1 MLSPRTAT
9 TLAVNKATDS
19 PAGDARFP
27 RRPDE
32 TEEERAVRE
41 LRERVYGETGVT
53 LGEDW
58 TAKVE
63 IKESSGDRKDRRKSS
78 GGKRR
83 TRFYSPGGRR
93 FSSASEVVSYV
104 QDTLA
109 KARVEQ
115 GLPVA
120 PKSAERS
127 RRPHVDYAR
136 QGSSGAAAD
145 DDDDVDECAAD
156 ETAEH
161 AVRAFIQHVRE
172 ETGVQL
178 TASRWRVEFES
189 RPGLASGKRKR
200 FFAPDGRKFSSQSKV
215 VQMLTN
221 PGFSYRKLDPSA
233 KRVGE
238 PTPKSTVGRTPSR
251 VARAKVRVGVTPRTA
266 ARLHVHPRG
275 EDDPLSPDAPVDVD
289 EIERQE
295 QHAKSL
301 KELNSK
307 VKAELGIKMTP
318 GWTVRTEKT
327 ASGKT
332 YNRFYN
338 ADGKRFSSHAD
349 VVAYMKKQLNVE
361 DDTEGPRN
369 LAAAMELAAGDD
381 KDATDGGKATRR
393 SARAAAG
400 AKPSREA
407 DQAPKRRPAR
417 AAVKPAAAGNKPAA
431 GKPAAGSDKPAAS
444 KKSVTL
450 PKTTTAAKTSTAAKK
465 SSPSNSLATPA
476 LAKAAPPRV
485 PTPTTNPSALEKEA
499 LKTFYDVIREEFPSI
514 TIQGW
519 RVEIRERKTGNSQGT
534 TDKYYF
540 PPPLSKSAPPGME
553 DLPKRFRSM
562 NEVMPY
568 VKVRYLGAGV
578 DIVKRGKKGAKAPS
592 GKGAKAKA
600 SKTAAGAKRTARGE
614 GSKAPAAK
622 RARLARGGIKTAAKE
637 VDEDEDED
645 DESASDSDEGSDS
658 DDEDTDS
665 EDESESESESDE
677 EEDDNDV
684 TVEGTVTV
692 EERQARLGREPE
704 NKPLTPAKASELAEE
719 VENCIED
726 PEMGFDVDV
735 LLLLHQ
741 KVTGFEADCD
751 DALELREMIQRAVRK
766 KTEEAYAY
774 AVSTG
779 KKKPS
784 RRASNGGGGARMVS
798 PTTTADGR
806 RAADVRRKF
815 ASAAAT
821 SPARPSNK
829 RAKAS
834 RREEEDEDVEDVRG
848 GTRVAMTLGNVNMNA
863 RRGSRLNNRDDARDS
878 DADDDD
884 DDMEIA
890 DGSTQP
896 AGAGPVYVEIKT
908 EDEEDEVRLS
918 QNDSS
923 FEGVD
928 AEPASPEPSLPAL
941 GTAAVVWNAADPH
954 MVNQAKQRLH
964 TSVMPG
970 GFAKCRE
977 RERRKVVDI
986 IQGCLKKRRSGSVY
1000 VCGLPGTGKSLTVSQ
1015 AEKMIRCWGDGSK
1028 EGGGDRHALPAKE
1041 RPRVAAV
1048 NCMALSEPRHVFARV
1063 IEELGGV
1070 PPALD
1075 ANGAD
1080 ANGAADVTQL
1090 PEVAALRQLVCG
1102 TPADAN
1108 GRSSRNAAAAAANQ
1122 PMTVV
1127 LLDEMDQLIGKDQA
1141 ILYELFGLPTLPG
1154 SRCVIV
1160 GVANAINLVEVTLP
1174 RLAARGCEPTVVSFN
1189 AYDKDQLQR
1198 LLKQRLAGL
1207 PFAVFEDAGLELVA
1221 RKVAAATGD
1230 MRRALNICTN
1240 AIDICA
1246 GEAARA
1252 AEEGAAPNP
1261 GGFNA
1266 GFGEDG
1272 TLVKMHHVARAI
1284 SASFNSPVVETMRG
1298 LPQHQQM
1305 VLCAAVRLFRT
1316 AARKE
1321 TALGVL
1327 NDQYTK
1333 LCKESKLKGLTSGE
1347 FSGVCTVLAD
1357 LTLLKVGPGREDRQR
1372 KVSLGVHADDVV
1384 FALQGV
1390 NFFRNLIGEL
1400 NKGA

>member
-1 MLSPRTAT
+1 MTEVQRATHPRGTAASPPRVLTRKGAS
-9 TLAVNKATDS
+9 AGDGRHPRDDDERDPPSRVSDGRAS
-19 PAGDARFP
+19 PAPPG
-27 RRPDE
+27 
-32 TEEERAVRE
+32 VR
-41 LRERVYGETGVT
+41 
-53 LGEDW
+53 
-58 TAKVE
+58 
-63 IKESSGDRKDRRKSS
+63 
-78 GGKRR
+78 
-83 TRFYSPGGRR
+83 
-93 FSSASEVVSYV
+93 
-104 QDTLA
+104 
-109 KARVEQ
+109 
-115 GLPVA
+115 
-120 PKSAERS
+120 RS
-127 RRPHVDYAR
+127 RRDLAD
-136 QGSSGAAAD
+136 SAEDLASGAA
-145 DDDDVDECAAD
+145 
-156 ETAEH
+156 
-161 AVRAFIQHVRE
+161 
-172 ETGVQL
+172 G
-178 TASRWRVEFES
+178 
-189 RPGLASGKRKR
+189 
-200 FFAPDGRKFSSQSKV
+200 
-215 VQMLTN
+215 
-221 PGFSYRKLDPSA
+221 
-233 KRVGE
+233 
-238 PTPKSTVGRTPSR
+238 
-251 VARAKVRVGVTPRTA
+251 
-266 ARLHVHPRG
+266 
-275 EDDPLSPDAPVDVD
+275 SP
-289 EIERQE
+289 
-295 QHAKSL
+295 
-301 KELNSK
+301 
-307 VKAELGIKMTP
+307 
-318 GWTVRTEKT
+318 
-327 ASGKT
+327 
-332 YNRFYN
+332 
-338 ADGKRFSSHAD
+338 
-349 VVAYMKKQLNVE
+349 
-361 DDTEGPRN
+361 
-369 LAAAMELAAGDD
+369 
-381 KDATDGGKATRR
+381 
-393 SARAAAG
+393 
-400 AKPSREA
+400 
-407 DQAPKRRPAR
+407 
-417 AAVKPAAAGNKPAA
+417 
-431 GKPAAGSDKPAAS
+431 
-444 KKSVTL
+444 
-450 PKTTTAAKTSTAAKK
+450 
-465 SSPSNSLATPA
+465 
-476 LAKAAPPRV
+476 
-485 PTPTTNPSALEKEA
+485 
-499 LKTFYDVIREEFPSI
+499 
-514 TIQGW
+514 
-519 RVEIRERKTGNSQGT
+519 
-534 TDKYYF
+534 
-540 PPPLSKSAPPGME
+540 
-553 DLPKRFRSM
+553 
-562 NEVMPY
+562 
-568 VKVRYLGAGV
+568 
-578 DIVKRGKKGAKAPS
+578 
-592 GKGAKAKA
+592 
-600 SKTAAGAKRTARGE
+600 AKRTRE
-614 GSKAPAAK
+614 GAPPDNTGPTPASGVRADSGWALTLQSEPAGSEFTTNWFTHNADSLTAVFTQLGWMNDGT
-622 RARLARGGIKTAAKE
+622 RARRVIEIGCWEGRSTQWLLRALCRHADSVAYCVDTWRGGEQYADVGFDLGGEAHAGWAVEARFDANVRLVTG
-637 VDEDEDED
+637 VDPNEEE
-645 DESASDSDEGSDS
+645 
-658 DDEDTDS
+658 
-665 EDESESESESDE
+665 E

-684 TVEGTVTV
+684 TVEGMVTV

-784 RRASNGGGGARMVS
+784 RRASAGGGARMVS
-798 PTTTADGR
+798 PTTAADGR

-815 ASAAAT
+815 ASAAAA
-821 SPARPSNK
+821 SPARPSK
-829 RAKAS
+829 RAEAS
-834 RREEEDEDVEDVRG
+834 RREDEDEDIEDVRG

-863 RRGSRLNNRDDARDS
+863 RRGSRLNNRDAAAAAD
-878 DADDDD
+878 DDDD

-896 AGAGPVYVEIKT
+896 AAAGPVYVEIKT

-923 FEGVD
+923 FEGLD
-928 AEPASPEPSLPAL
+928 AAAAEPASPEPSLPAL

-1028 EGGGDRHALPAKE
+1028 EGGGDRHALPAKQ

-1075 ANGAD
+1075 VNGAD

-1102 TPADAN
+1102 TPTDAN
-1108 GRSSRNAAAAAANQ
+1108 SRGSRNGGGAANQ
-1122 PMTVV
+1122 PTTVV
-1127 LLDEMDQLIGKDQA
+1127 LLDEMDQLICKDQA
-1141 ILYELFGLPTLPG
+1141 ILYELFGLPTLSG

-1189 AYDKDQLQR
+1189 AYDKDQLQK

-1252 AEEGAAPNP
+1252 AEERAAPTDP
-1261 GGFNA
+1261 GGIDA
-1266 GFGEDG
+1266 PGEDG
-1272 TLVKMHHVARAI
+1272 TRLVKMHHVARAI

-1316 AARKE
+1316 AAKKE